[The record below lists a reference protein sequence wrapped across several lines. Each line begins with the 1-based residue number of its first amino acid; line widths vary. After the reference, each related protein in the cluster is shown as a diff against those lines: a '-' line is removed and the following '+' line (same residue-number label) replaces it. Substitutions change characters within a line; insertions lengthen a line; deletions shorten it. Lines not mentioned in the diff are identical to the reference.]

1 MLKELCAGIGCIGLG
16 GQFLGISTVATMD
29 INAGASAFS
38 SSTMLQMHGDVQDRF
53 RLHTTP
59 APFRRW
65 LSSGFPCQPLS
76 TQGDMK
82 GQLDVFYGTLSAAWE
97 QQAGGLLLECVPGAG
112 RLEFGVVDLP
122 DHLTPTPFMAMQ
134 EIQVGLFWLHAR
146 MCLCK
151 FQTCPIFRLLFFRN
165 GQFGHHRRKGS

>member
-1 MLKELCAGIGCIGLG
+1 MGNFSASPQLPPWT
-16 GQFLGISTVATMD
+16 STQAQ
-29 INAGASAFS
+29 SAFS

-82 GQLDVFYGTLSAAWE
+82 GQLDPRSDVFYGTLRAAWE
-97 QQAGGLLLECVPGAG
+97 QQAGGLLLECVSGAG
-112 RLEFGVVDLP
+112 TARLEFGVVDLP

-134 EIQVGLFWLHAR
+134 EIQVGLFWLHGR

-151 FQTCPIFRLLFFRN
+151 FQTCPIFRRCTMWLLFFRN